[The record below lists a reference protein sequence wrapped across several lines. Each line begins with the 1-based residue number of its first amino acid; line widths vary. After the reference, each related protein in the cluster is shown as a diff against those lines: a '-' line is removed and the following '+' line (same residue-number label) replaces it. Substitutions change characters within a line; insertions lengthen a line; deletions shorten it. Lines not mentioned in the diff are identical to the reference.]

1 MAKSRASKKRA
12 HQVRN
17 TGRIASEFRGEHG
30 MSTHVRKTKSK
41 QEKLYMTMQKH
52 KKQFHGGYE
61 PNGIAFYYGFI
72 AGIYFY
78 SPRSIL

>member
-12 HQVRN
+12 HQLRN
-17 TGRIASEFRGEHG
+17 TGRNASEFRGEHV
-30 MSTHVRKTKSK
+30 MSTYVRKTKSK
-41 QEKLYMTMQKH
+41 QEKLYTTMQKH

-72 AGIYFY
+72 A
-78 SPRSIL
+78 